1 MLKPGF
7 KTYDEVKITSVE
19 PVFSL
24 NRVIAGRSARLL
36 VALACSIGLLYLVA
50 LLPGLFLLVLPGEIA
65 TLGKVYDEARI
76 IRFLKYGEP
85 LQPEHWE
92 NTETMTERVRINS
105 SDNPYALEFLR

>member
-7 KTYDEVKITSVE
+7 KTEDEIPITSVD

-36 VALACSIGLLYLVA
+36 VALASAIGLLYLIV
-50 LLPGLFLLVLPGEIA
+50 LFPGLWFFALPGEIF
-65 TLGKVYDEARI
+65 TIGKVYDEARV

-85 LQPEHWE
+85 LRPEHWE
-92 NTETMTERVRINS
+92 NTATSTQMIRIKA
-105 SDNPYALEFLR
+105 SDNRSMEFSR